1 MYQTYSRKSLKTTL
15 TTYISDSI
23 YNVGRIYNRIAE
35 LHNFSN
41 LINVCG
47 GLIIRAAELGTKD
60 LKIYDIL
67 RENV

>member
-47 GLIIRAAELGTKD
+47 SLIIRAAELGTKD